1 MPVRVS
7 VSNGAKYPRRTI
19 LKLAATG
26 AASAAAVSCGGARRA
41 WGYLSEDEA
50 GALIAILERIIPTDQ
65 DAGATGAGVV
75 GYIDRQLNG
84 PYRRF
89 RKIYQQGLAAVDRA
103 SAGRFSRRFME
114 LSPSE
119 ADQILKA
126 FEAGQIAPAIWDPA
140 QARRFFSLVAAHAM
154 QGFYG
159 DPRHGGNAGAVS
171 WRMLGVPAI
180 PIRGRWNPK
189 RMPWA

>member
-1 MPVRVS
+1 MPVRVL

-26 AASAAAVSCGGARRA
+26 AVSAAAVSCGGARGA

-84 PYRRF
+84 PYRR
-89 RKIYQQGLAAVDRA
+89 I
-103 SAGRFSRRFME
+103 
-114 LSPSE
+114 
-119 ADQILKA
+119 
-126 FEAGQIAPAIWDPA
+126 
-140 QARRFFSLVAAHAM
+140 
-154 QGFYG
+154 
-159 DPRHGGNAGAVS
+159 
-171 WRMLGVPAI
+171 
-180 PIRGRWNPK
+180 
-189 RMPWA
+189 